1 MNGSDKKDKRI
12 KTSRQGSTVS
22 VCKIVSHFVARNEVV
37 DYGKRKELKIL
48 TRIANIL
55 SFQLK
60 MIR

>member
-1 MNGSDKKDKRI
+1 MNGSDKRDKRT

-22 VCKIVSHFVARNEVV
+22 TCKIVSPFLARNVVV
-37 DYGKRKELKIL
+37 DYGKRTELKIL
-48 TRIANIL
+48 IRITNIL